1 MLTIFLIVCL
11 TIAYSIYK
19 RWTRISISQVPGPE
33 SKSFLYGNLPELF
46 QAQAAE
52 GNTSLA
58 ETFGFSTYTVQQGRL
73 QVAADVWGCHQD
85 PCTSG
90 RRPSS
95 HSDPKALQHII
106 IQRATASPKPPSRGG
121 DIAPDFRFLLGDD
134 HKRYRKVMLPGF
146 GGPESK
152 SFFPTF
158 FACAEKMSQKWKDSI
173 EISQDQSA
181 VLDAASWISRATLDA
196 IGQGTNQA
204 LAAAFDYQF
213 GALDDSD
220 NALAKAY
227 TNLFFDIFGT
237 MTKGAILS
245 LSIMDHLPS
254 KVVSF
259 LMRQFPS
266 GRLNHGLLINKL
278 STVVAKE
285 LVDQKFDALLEGKG
299 RRDVMSLLV
308 KANASES
315 PKTQLEERELLGQMN
330 IIILAG
336 HETTTNTLCFA
347 LIELC
352 KRPELQERL
361 RKEIRATERVIH
373 DRGDT
378 QFTPSDFESMP
389 FLSAMIKETLRFH
402 PVAYNIYRVAEKDD
416 VLPLSTPITTTSG
429 KVLHELPIPKGLH
442 VDASIAAYNR
452 QVPSPLPANKEIFGD
467 DADVFDPDRWL
478 RDASPKTKTALGV
491 YANLFTF
498 AGGSRSCIG
507 WRFAVMELHAFVIEL
522 LSNFEFSLTETH
534 GIRREA
540 CGIMTPTIEGQAE
553 KGSQLPLKIR
563 LAHRDD

>member
-1 MLTIFLIVCL
+1 MAMLTIFFLIVCL

-46 QAQAAE
+46 QAQAGE
-52 GNTSLA
+52 VD
-58 ETFGFSTYTVQQGRL
+58 FKWQQMYGDVIRIRAPLGEDRL
-73 QVAADVWGCHQD
+73 LI
-85 PCTSG
+85 
-90 RRPSS
+90 
-95 HSDPKALQHII
+95 SDPKALQHIYH
-106 IQRATASPKPPSRGG
+106 TASYRFHKPQSRVQISRLTFGPG
-121 DIAPDFRFLLGDD
+121 LTNVDGDD
-134 HKRYRKVMLPGF
+134 HKRHRKVMLPGF

-158 FACAEKMSQKWKDSI
+158 FACAEKMAQKWKDSI
-173 EISQDQSA
+173 EVSSDQSA
-181 VLDAASWISRATLDA
+181 VMDVSSWISRATLDA
-196 IGQGTNQA
+196 IGQ
-204 LAAAFDYQF
+204 AAFDYQF

-227 TNLFFDIFGT
+227 YNLFFDLFGI
-237 MTKGAILS
+237 MTKRAILS

-254 KVVSF
+254 RVVSF
-259 LMRQFPS
+259 LMRKFPS
-266 GRLNHGLLINKL
+266 GRLDHALLTNRL
-278 STVVAKE
+278 STAVAKE
-285 LVDQKFDALLEGKG
+285 LVDQKFNALLEGKG

-308 KANASES
+308 KANASEN

-336 HETTTNTLCFA
+336 HETTSNTLCFA
-347 LIELC
+347 LFEMC
-352 KRPELQERL
+352 KRPEMQERL
-361 RKEIRATERVIH
+361 RKEIRATERVIR

-378 QFTPSDFESMP
+378 QFTPSDFDSMP
-389 FLSAMIKETLRFH
+389 FLSAVVKETLRFH
-402 PVAYNIYRVAEKDD
+402 PVAYNIYRVAGKDD

-442 VDASIAAYNR
+442 IDASIAAYNR
-452 QVPSPLPANKEIFGD
+452 NKEIFGD

-478 RDASPKTKTALGV
+478 RDAPPKTKTALGV

-507 WRFAVMELHAFVIEL
+507 WRFAVMELHAFTIEL
-522 LSNFEFSLTETH
+522 LSNFEFSFTETH

-540 CGIMTPTIEGQAE
+540 CGVMTPTIEGQVE

-563 LAHRDD
+563 LAQRDD

>member
-1 MLTIFLIVCL
+1 MLTIFFLIVCL

-52 GNTSLA
+52 VDFKWQRMYGDVIRIRAPLG
-58 ETFGFSTYTVQQGRL
+58 EDRL
-73 QVAADVWGCHQD
+73 LI
-85 PCTSG
+85 
-90 RRPSS
+90 
-95 HSDPKALQHII
+95 SDPKALQHIYH
-106 IQRATASPKPPSRGG
+106 TTSYSFSKPPSRVEISRLIFGPG
-121 DIAPDFRFLLGDD
+121 LTNVDGDD
-134 HKRYRKVMLPGF
+134 HKRHRKVMLPGF

-196 IGQGTNQA
+196 IGQ
-204 LAAAFDYQF
+204 AAFDYQF

-285 LVDQKFDALLEGKG
+285 LVDQRFDALLEGKG

-442 VDASIAAYNR
+442 IDASIAAYNR
-452 QVPSPLPANKEIFGD
+452 NKEIFGD